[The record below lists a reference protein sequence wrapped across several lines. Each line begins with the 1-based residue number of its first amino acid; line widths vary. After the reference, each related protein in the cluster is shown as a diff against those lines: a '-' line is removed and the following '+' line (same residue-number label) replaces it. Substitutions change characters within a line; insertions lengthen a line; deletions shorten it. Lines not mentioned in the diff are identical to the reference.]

1 MLEVVFSSEKPLGSV
16 TKVITMFEE
25 MPIKADFLNENEVS
39 LVKKAIKQADFK
51 AQKNDV
57 TIVYGGRAKIIL
69 LGLGHS
75 DEKAKIAQIG
85 EKFFEQIKDEEK
97 IYLACENDDVA
108 LNLAYGIVLG
118 SYSFDKY
125 KTEKKTE
132 DFPKIEQVLVRAENA
147 SSAQENFKPYVA
159 LATGVRYCKDLCN
172 EPANYLTPEVF
183 AKDIERLVYLGF
195 DIEVWDKQRMTMEG
209 INLIN
214 AVGMAS
220 VNEPKMVVL
229 SWRGNRQQEEYDL
242 ALVGKGICFDA
253 GGMNLKKGKE
263 FDDMKM
269 DMSGAAA
276 VVAVMKAVALQRIR
290 KNVVAIVG
298 LAENVLGPNAMKVG
312 DVYASYCGK
321 TVEIVNTDAEGRL
334 IVADCLSYVQ
344 KNYKVKKIISIA
356 SLGAM
361 RGIFGNAYAGLTSND
376 DHLAKKLIKCGD
388 AVGEKLWRMPLDEK
402 YEKEIS
408 SNIADVKNL
417 SSDRYVS
424 VAALTFLN
432 GFICGTNK
440 WAHIDIDVLK
450 SEKTGLSL
458 GFGVKL
464 LNEFIKDL

>member
-1 MLEVVFSSEKPLGSV
+1 MLDVVFSDVKPVGNV
-16 TKVITMFEE
+16 TKVVTMFEE
-25 MPIKADFLNENEVS
+25 MPIKADFLSENEVV

-51 AQKNDV
+51 AQKNEITEV
-57 TIVYGGRAKIIL
+57 FGGRAKIIL

-75 DEKAKIAQIG
+75 DDDVKMAEVG
-85 EKFFEQIKDEEK
+85 EKFFQKIKDEEK
-97 IYLACENDDVA
+97 IYLACENDKTV
-108 LNLAYGIVLG
+108 LNLVYGILLG

-125 KTEKKTE
+125 KTDKKAE
-132 DFPKIEQVLVRAENA
+132 DFPKIEQIIVKTNDTQAAN
-147 SSAQENFKPYVA
+147 ENFKPFVA
-159 LATGVRYCKDLCN
+159 KVTGVRYCKDLCN

-183 AKDIERLVYLGF
+183 ANDVKRLEYLGL
-195 DIEVWDKQRMTMEG
+195 DVEVFDKQRMALEG

-214 AVGMAS
+214 AVGKAS
-220 VNEPKMVVL
+220 VNEPKMLIV
-229 SWRGNRQQEEYDL
+229 SWKGNRQQEEYDL

-263 FDDMKM
+263 LDDMKM

-276 VVAVMKAVALQRIR
+276 VVATLKATALQRIR
-290 KNVVAIVG
+290 KNIVAVVG

-312 DVYASYCGK
+312 DVYASYSGK

-344 KNYKVKKIISIA
+344 KNYKTKKIISIA

-361 RGIFGNAYAGLTSND
+361 RGIFGDAYAGLVAND
-376 DHLAKKLIKCGD
+376 DALAKKLIKCGEK
-388 AVGEKLWRMPLDEK
+388 VGENLWRMPLDEK

-417 SSDRYVS
+417 STDWYVS
-424 VAALTFLN
+424 LSAFAFLN
-432 GFICGTNK
+432 EFVKEASK
-440 WAHIDIDVLK
+440 WAHIDIDRLK

-464 LNEFIKDL
+464 LDELIGNL